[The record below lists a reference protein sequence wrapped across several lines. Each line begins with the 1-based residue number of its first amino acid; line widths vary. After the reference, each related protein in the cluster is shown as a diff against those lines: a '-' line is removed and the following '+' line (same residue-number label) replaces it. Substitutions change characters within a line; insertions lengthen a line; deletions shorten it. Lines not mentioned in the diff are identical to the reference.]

1 MRSKGPTDGPAG
13 VVLVKIGHLAR
24 TAALT
29 VEHGHLALVVA
40 SACRCAWRHCAL
52 DGIQVILAELQLES
66 AELLLRAD
74 RVL

>member
-1 MRSKGPTDGPAG
+1 M
-13 VVLVKIGHLAR
+13 
-24 TAALT
+24 AALT